1 MSVPAPGDGPEPEA
15 VAAPSTQRA
24 DAIVLAPA
32 GRADASLEFARTL
45 AARVELRSCSTPTA

>member
-1 MSVPAPGDGPEPEA
+1 MPAPGDGPEPEA